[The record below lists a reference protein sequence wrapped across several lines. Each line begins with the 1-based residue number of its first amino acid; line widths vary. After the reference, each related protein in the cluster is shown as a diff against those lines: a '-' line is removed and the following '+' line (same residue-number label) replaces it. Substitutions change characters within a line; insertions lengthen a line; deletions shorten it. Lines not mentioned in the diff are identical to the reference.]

1 MLRGHLR
8 KQRSETGPKAGSP
21 DSKATQKEIGAEDV
35 CPICQE
41 ELLGKPLPL
50 TFCKFGCG
58 NSVHIKC
65 MKIWAEHQQSNGETT
80 VRCPLCRE
88 NFGSIQVSAR
98 LVPRLHLF
106 IAKWKKSLVIKAE
119 GWSLGTRL
127 GRSCNLVP
135 DSTPY
140 IHVSRQYASYQTVL
154 YNCVVQYVGAF
165 YCGHLRYLVKCTV

>member
-1 MLRGHLR
+1 MSPPPPCRVLLKRFRVLRENPLSFQLGLVEREISEVLRGHLR
-8 KQRSETGPKAGSP
+8 KQRFETGPKAGSP

-88 NFGSIQVSAR
+88 NFGSIQVR
-98 LVPRLHLF
+98 LGHSKVSLGFHCSTGA
-106 IAKWKKSLVIKAE
+106 IAK
-119 GWSLGTRL
+119 
-127 GRSCNLVP
+127 
-135 DSTPY
+135 
-140 IHVSRQYASYQTVL
+140 
-154 YNCVVQYVGAF
+154 
-165 YCGHLRYLVKCTV
+165 